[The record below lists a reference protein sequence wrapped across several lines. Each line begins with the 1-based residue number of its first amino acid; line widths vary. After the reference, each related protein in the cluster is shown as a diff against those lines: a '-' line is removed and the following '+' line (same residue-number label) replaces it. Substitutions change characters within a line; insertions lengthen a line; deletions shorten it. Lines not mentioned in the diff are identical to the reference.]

1 MFIDTAIIKYLAEYY
16 GGELPAEGIRFTMS
30 LLRKGKFSAEHKA
43 KYIIK
48 ILYLDNL
55 LKREKITSEGW
66 NVIES
71 SL

>member
-1 MFIDTAIIKYLAEYY
+1 MFIDTAIINYLAEYY